1 MDAQQLML
9 ILILMELTVANS
21 VKKETIQLHKMKLM
35 MGLVMERIFIIKGCK
50 KCSGLDIPC

>member
-9 ILILMELTVANS
+9 ILILMDLIVANL

-35 MGLVMERIFIIKGCK
+35 MGLVMERIFIYKVVVAKI
-50 KCSGLDIPC
+50 INM